1 MFFWWK
7 GTEALGVSRTVV
19 ATALV
24 LAMGCRERTRGALS
38 IPGDRPSGIFTAGAA
53 QNLMNIG
60 NVMIGRRVCILGS
73 GNIGLIMARRLLSIG
88 LIPENELALGAGVVM
103 DPLTGGAV
111 VDENYMSS
119 VPGIFS
125 CGNVLHVHDL
135 LDRVSPEA
143 TAVGRRYIEVIVE

>member
-1 MFFWWK
+1 M
-7 GTEALGVSRTVV
+7 V